1 MATADLKPLLK
12 RATKGPVPVA
22 LSMTTDGEGL
32 ILAAR
37 KGSPK
42 KTLKTLREEAKK
54 NKLTLKPAMPFF
66 GRATIMDG
74 DAGKLVFVVNKA
86 PPAALRPA
94 LLKLTRPCGFGDIEF
109 LVNEGIEDEAEDNE
123 AENNEAEDNEAEEN
137 DGEAIL
143 PLAGQPQADAP
154 IPDAPPP
161 PPPPTPTP
169 ADMSGFRADLA
180 KLIPQIPAAAG
191 ADASKMDQLKQLAGA
206 ANQAIRA
213 NDSDAAG
220 AAIERLREAMV
231 PSTSQQRPDTASP
244 APQPAAGK
252 PAAASG
258 NFVTMQKSR
267 LIWDSARKK
276 VSGEIRAFKTAV
288 RAELDGDPEEAI
300 VIDAL
305 GQLDDILANLDERL
319 LDILDEALNAA
330 DPAARSALNEDA
342 KAVIAEYLAYTQS
355 NPLLQ
360 QLDGDTPFGMKLS
373 INTTMAATLKALQ
386 ASLR

>member
-1 MATADLKPLLK
+1 MARAPASELIMATAELKPLLK
-12 RATKGPVPVA
+12 RATHGPIPVA
-22 LSMTTDGEGL
+22 LSMTSDGEGL
-32 ILAAR
+32 IVAAR

-42 KTLKTLREEAKK
+42 KTLKTLRDDAAK
-54 NKLTLKPAMPFF
+54 NKLILKPAMPFF
-66 GRATIMDG
+66 GRATIMNG
-74 DAGKLVFVVNKA
+74 DEGKLVFVVNKA
-86 PPAALRPA
+86 PPGAFRAA

-109 LVNEGIEDEAEDNE
+109 VVNEEIEAE
-123 AENNEAEDNEAEEN
+123 AEQEGSEDQ
-137 DGEAIL
+137 DGEEVL
-143 PLAGQPQADAP
+143 PRAGQPQADAP
-154 IPDAPPP
+154 MPDAPPP
-161 PPPPTPTP
+161 PPP

-180 KLIPQIPAAAG
+180 KLIPQIPAAGA

-213 NDSDAAG
+213 NDADAAG
-220 AAIERLREAMV
+220 AAIEKLKEAMV
-231 PSTSQQRPDTASP
+231 PPTSQQRPDAASP

-276 VSGEIRAFKTAV
+276 VSGEISAFKTAV

-373 INTTMAATLKALQ
+373 INTTVAATLKALQ

>member
-1 MATADLKPLLK
+1 MARAPASELIMATAELKPLLK
-12 RATKGPVPVA
+12 RATHGPIPVA
-22 LSMTTDGEGL
+22 LSMTSDGEGL
-32 ILAAR
+32 IVAAR

-42 KTLKTLREEAKK
+42 KTLKTLRDDAAK
-54 NKLTLKPAMPFF
+54 NKLILKPAMPFF
-66 GRATIMDG
+66 GRATIMNG
-74 DAGKLVFVVNKA
+74 DEGKLVFVVNKA
-86 PPAALRPA
+86 PPGAFRAA

-109 LVNEGIEDEAEDNE
+109 VVNEEIEAE
-123 AENNEAEDNEAEEN
+123 AEQEGSEDQ
-137 DGEAIL
+137 DGEEVL
-143 PLAGQPQADAP
+143 PRAGQPQADAP
-154 IPDAPPP
+154 VPDAPPP
-161 PPPPTPTP
+161 PPP

-180 KLIPQIPAAAG
+180 KLIPQIPAAGA

-213 NDSDAAG
+213 NDADAAG
-220 AAIERLREAMV
+220 AAIEKLKEAMV
-231 PSTSQQRPDTASP
+231 PPTSQQRPDAASP

-252 PAAASG
+252 PAAVSG

-305 GQLDDILANLDERL
+305 GQLDDILANLDERQ